1 MPQTV
6 HVYPNNDLIEHD
18 TDGGDCPCGPTSE
31 PVFDADGALRRCTV
45 VHNLGSNSE
54 LGDSHRTGSTVMTS
68 AYDQGQVPN
77 FEMRHRLQLAREFAG
92 GHA

>member
-45 VHNLGSNSE
+45 VHNLGSNS
-54 LGDSHRTGSTVMTS
+54 
-68 AYDQGQVPN
+68 
-77 FEMRHRLQLAREFAG
+77 
-92 GHA
+92 